1 MNNDNKYV
9 KLGFTIFCSLA
20 AVILLYM
27 GISNLAAVGGF
38 LNVITSTL
46 QPILIGLVLAYLVS
60 PIQRKI
66 ENGLS
71 DRRFKKNIART
82 ISVFCTVLLM
92 ILICLI
98 FLGVF
103 LPQVI
108 NTITELAVSL
118 PGMLNAFVED
128 INLNEYLRYN
138 SQIIKFTEEAVDRFN
153 EWFYEWMHSGIFST
167 LNSVLVG
174 VLNTFGFVINI
185 VVGFIVMIYVLF
197 EKDHFC
203 GQAKKILYACSK
215 NRRVNAF
222 ILDTVRQC
230 DKMFGG
236 FISGSIMDSC
246 LIGVICFF
254 VLWILNVPYFPLIS
268 LIVGVTNVI
277 PFFGP
282 YIGAIPS
289 ALLILLADPMKCV
302 QFVIFILILQQVD
315 GNIIAPK
322 ILGQS
327 TGLSPFWV
335 LFSILIFGELFG
347 VLGMIIGVPLFATI
361 YYVVKRLVESNLTDQ
376 GLPTDTKEYI
386 YLDKLDYD
394 NRASFLKQPKHGKKK
409 KTKEKKESEQE

>member
-1 MNNDNKYV
+1 M
-9 KLGFTIFCSLA
+9 
-20 AVILLYM
+20 
-27 GISNLAAVGGF
+27 
-38 LNVITSTL
+38 
-46 QPILIGLVLAYLVS
+46 
-60 PIQRKI
+60 
-66 ENGLS
+66 
-71 DRRFKKNIART
+71 
-82 ISVFCTVLLM
+82 
-92 ILICLI
+92 
-98 FLGVF
+98 
-103 LPQVI
+103 
-108 NTITELAVSL
+108 
-118 PGMLNAFVED
+118 
-128 INLNEYLRYN
+128 
-138 SQIIKFTEEAVDRFN
+138 
-153 EWFYEWMHSGIFST
+153 
-167 LNSVLVG
+167 
-174 VLNTFGFVINI
+174 
-185 VVGFIVMIYVLF
+185 
-197 EKDHFC
+197 
-203 GQAKKILYACSK
+203 
-215 NRRVNAF
+215 
-222 ILDTVRQC
+222 
-230 DKMFGG
+230 
-236 FISGSIMDSC
+236 
-246 LIGVICFF
+246 
-254 VLWILNVPYFPLIS
+254 PYFPLIS

>member
-92 ILICLI
+92 LLICFI

-153 EWFYEWMHSGIFST
+153 EWFYEWIHSGIFST

-174 VLNTFGFVINI
+174 GFVNLVFVFGVISVAMYFVYGISNCAVELSHVGDGLTDRLDTISKLSDSITKLSGNLNT
-185 VVGFIVMIYVLF
+185 L
-197 EKDHFC
+197 KDHYSYYLSSDLTTQLNNID
-203 GQAKKILYACSK
+203 GLLKQAGDLITKYTSK
-215 NRRVNAF
+215 DSQIYQAIVN
-222 ILDTVRQC
+222 INTQMGNLRDTINSVVMKPTYLTFMP
-230 DKMFGG
+230 DIDYG
-236 FISGSIMDSC
+236 FLKVSLSNGENLSLAENISNSID
-246 LIGVICFF
+246 
-254 VLWILNVPYFPLIS
+254 
-268 LIVGVTNVI
+268 
-277 PFFGP
+277 
-282 YIGAIPS
+282 AIKN
-289 ALLILLADPMKCV
+289 LILKPVDSIASNADSLLDFANDFLV
-302 QFVIFILILQQVD
+302 DVDQQF
-315 GNIIAPK
+315 
-322 ILGQS
+322 QS
-327 TGLSPFWV
+327 MGL
-335 LFSILIFGELFG
+335 
-347 VLGMIIGVPLFATI
+347 
-361 YYVVKRLVESNLTDQ
+361 
-376 GLPTDTKEYI
+376 
-386 YLDKLDYD
+386 
-394 NRASFLKQPKHGKKK
+394 
-409 KTKEKKESEQE
+409 